1 MMTFLHFLDIALWLI
16 MACSAGYVVFFAIV
30 SMLPKKKKQ
39 PAPVKSANSTF
50 LVIYP
55 AYKEDLVIR
64 KSVESFLQQTYSKD
78 NYQLCVISDHMQP
91 ETNAWLEAQPITLL
105 TPTFDKSSKAQAL
118 RYAIKQTGQ
127 ERHYDYVV
135 ILDADNIVANDF
147 LQRLN
152 DEYTSQGFRAIQC
165 HRTAKNAN
173 NDIAE
178 LDSLSEEVNNCIFR
192 SAHNRIGLSSA
203 LIGSGMCFDYAWFCA
218 NVDRLSS
225 AVEDRE
231 LEAMLMKQDIFIK
244 YADNLYVLD
253 EKVSNAEAFQKQRMR
268 WMNGQLQALFSMMPY
283 LPKALLKGNIN
294 YIDKTLQQALIPRSI
309 LLVVMPF
316 IALLLLLTIPSW
328 SIKWWLLFAA
338 FVLAFIIAMPRQMR
352 SVRLFSKITN
362 LPSLVWRMIQNL
374 AKLDRNNKDFTHTSH
389 EA

>member
-30 SMLPKKKKQ
+30 SMLPKKKQ

-55 AYKEDLVIR
+55 AYKEDFVIR

-244 YADNLYVLD
+244 YAENLYVLD

-316 IALLLLLTIPSW
+316 IALLLLLTIPAW
-328 SIKWWLLFAA
+328 SIKWWLLFVA